1 MATLRLPTTGSVVT
15 GTQQDDLLIIPSGFA
30 HSSKF
35 LAEAGSDSV
44 SNSLLV
50 NFLQLISMFNCK
62 VVQINLL
69 SAVLP

>member
-44 SNSLLV
+44 
-50 NFLQLISMFNCK
+50 
-62 VVQINLL
+62 
-69 SAVLP
+69 